1 MINQYQPL
9 DSGPFRDTLFSDQ
22 SKSKGHTIFPKT
34 ATSWPHKPT
43 NLVFQVLS
51 VDHLVLKKKEFP
63 NKSPLG
69 LLEHTHHILWSS
81 NIGEKPQLQASD
93 DWKFSHLPVELDPP
107 HRAVSDFTT
116 NFGRWTCKISRYATV
131 CRNLEWT
138 CSSCPSV
145 SHLFAHDVLLA
156 TKAT

>member
-1 MINQYQPL
+1 MIHYFQTNPNQEAIQF
-9 DSGPFRDTLFSDQ
+9 FRRPPPADRTNRPISSLKCYHLTIWFWKKQ
-22 SKSKGHTIFPKT
+22 SSP
-34 ATSWPHKPT
+34 TSHR
-43 NLVFQVLS
+43 LVYL
-51 VDHLVLKKKEFP
+51 
-63 NKSPLG
+63 NK
-69 LLEHTHHILWSS
+69 HHILWSS
-81 NIGEKPQLQASD
+81 NFGEKPRLQASD
-93 DWKFSHLPVELDPP
+93 DGKFSHLPVELDPP

-145 SHLFAHDVLLA
+145 SHLFANDVLLA

>member
-9 DSGPFRDTLFSDQ
+9 DSGIHYFQTNPNQKAIRFFPRPPPADRTNRPISSL
-22 SKSKGHTIFPKT
+22 KCYRLTIWF
-34 ATSWPHKPT
+34 W
-43 NLVFQVLS
+43 
-51 VDHLVLKKKEFP
+51 KKEFP

-69 LLEHTHHILWSS
+69 LLEQTPHSVIQQFWGETSTSS
-81 NIGEKPQLQASD
+81 LRWLKIQPLTSRIGS
-93 DWKFSHLPVELDPP
+93 P

-138 CSSCPSV
+138 CSKNCTCWSIYLV
-145 SHLFAHDVLLA
+145 SQSECAITL
-156 TKAT
+156 